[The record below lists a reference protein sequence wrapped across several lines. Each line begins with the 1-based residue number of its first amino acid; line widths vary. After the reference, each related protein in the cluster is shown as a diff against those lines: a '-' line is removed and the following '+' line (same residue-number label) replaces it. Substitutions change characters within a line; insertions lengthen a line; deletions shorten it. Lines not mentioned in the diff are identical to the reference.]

1 MQLLTAPVALDV
13 DVVDLHILRFQLID
27 DRADIVH

>member
-13 DVVDLHILRFQLID
+13 NVVDLHILCLQLID